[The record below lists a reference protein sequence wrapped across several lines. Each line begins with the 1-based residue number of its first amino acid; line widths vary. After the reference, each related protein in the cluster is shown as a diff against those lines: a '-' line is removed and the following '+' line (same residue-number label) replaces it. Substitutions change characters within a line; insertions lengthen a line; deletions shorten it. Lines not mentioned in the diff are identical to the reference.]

1 MLITFLKKIWPVDAT
16 VAKPPDRQPQLARR
30 NYMPNVRSQDKD
42 KISCWVQDKK
52 VLDEYCKKNGM
63 TQTEVIQQ
71 LINDLKKKRKW
82 ATDNE

>member
-1 MLITFLKKIWPVDAT
+1 
-16 VAKPPDRQPQLARR
+16 
-30 NYMPNVRSQDKD
+30 MPNVRSQDKD

-82 ATDNE
+82 AKNNE